1 MEIEIFGVGTVS
13 FKHIILDFNGTLAV
27 SGVLKEGVREILEK
41 LSKDF
46 DIHVVTGDTFSSA
59 KEQLKDLDVKTV
71 IAPLI
76 NQSTFKLDYA
86 KSIGLSN
93 LVAIGNGKN
102 DSLMLKYAR
111 LGICVIGQEG
121 ANIEAIQNSDI
132 VVSDIISA
140 LELFVYPKRLVATL
154 RA

>member
-27 SGVLKEGVREILEK
+27 SGVLKEGVREILEQ
-41 LSKDF
+41 LSKEF
-46 DIHVVTGDTFSSA
+46 DIHVVTGDTFLNA

-71 IAPLI
+71 ISPLL

-132 VVSDIISA
+132 VVCDIISA